1 MSKIKGVDVSYHRGY
16 INWKK
21 AKADGVKFAILR
33 EGYRRSIDSQFLNNV
48 KNASANDVFIMVY
61 HFIYTDGATPKQN
74 AESTVANMK
83 KAGLDPTNTW
93 VWCDLEYDTW
103 VKNRETCTREKC
115 SKYTQQYIDGLK
127 ALGVTKIGIYMN
139 QDYYKNYYSIDLIQ
153 NYPVW
158 LADYEGDPNY
168 PCAIQQY
175 SSKGSVN
182 GISGNVDMNYLYDL
196 SIMSGEPVEKKEDDK
211 PTEAQLRNSVAR
223 FLEKYL
229 GISEG
234 SALHKELLAIFNNS
248 GLCTRYKMTVNDPW
262 CATGVSAVF
271 IALGLAGKPNSGS
284 LFECVECSCPKMI
297 ELAKKQ
303 GIWEEND
310 AYVPDIADIIMY
322 DWQDTTGSTRDNT
335 GVPDHV
341 GIISQR
347 GGNTLKVIECNK
359 EDTVTY
365 RTIKVNGDKIRGY
378 ILPRYA
384 DFASKVTP
392 SEPVTP
398 SPTPSEPEVKKIV
411 ADSKNTFKISGSGTP
426 NKSKVQFTG
435 TVTASSLNV
444 RTWAGTENKTC
455 SFSPLKKGT
464 KVKVYDA
471 ILAPNNSTWY
481 YISYGGKYG
490 FVSSNY
496 IE

>member
-33 EGYRRSIDSQFLNNV
+33 EGYRKTIDSQFLNNV
-48 KNASANDVFIMVY
+48 KNASANDIFIMVY

-83 KAGLDPTNTW
+83 RAGLDHTKVF
-93 VWCDLEYDTW
+93 VWADLEYDTW
-103 VKNRETCTREKC
+103 NKNGEKCTRDKC
-115 SKYTQQYIDGLK
+115 TKYTQQYLDALK
-127 ALGVTKIGIYMN
+127 SLGVTKMGIYLN
-139 QDYYKNYYSIDLIQ
+139 QDYYKNYYTAEILKK
-153 NYPVW
+153 YPLW
-158 LADYEGDPNY
+158 LADYEGEPNY
-168 PCAIQQY
+168 PCVIHQY
-175 SSKGSVN
+175 SSKGSVD
-182 GISGNVDMNYLYDL
+182 GISGNVDMNYLLDS
-196 SIMSGEPVEKKEDDK
+196 SIFSDKPVEKKDNK
-211 PTEAQLRNSVAR
+211 PTEAQLRKEVAS
-223 FLEKYL
+223 FLEPYL
-229 GISEG
+229 GIKEG

-284 LFECVECSCPKMI
+284 LFECVECSCPKMV

-303 GIWEEND
+303 GIWEEKD
-310 AYVPDIADIIMY
+310 SYVPKIADVIMY
-322 DWQDTTGSTRDNT
+322 DWQDTTGSSRDNT
-335 GVPDHV
+335 GEPDHV
-341 GIISQR
+341 GIVSSCENNII
-347 GGNTLKVIECNK
+347 KVIECNK

-365 RTIKVNGDKIRGY
+365 RTIKVNGSNIRGF
-378 ILPRYA
+378 ILPKY
-384 DFASKVTP
+384 SKFSNKDSVVVIP
-392 SEPVTP
+392 SSKPSSEPV
-398 SPTPSEPEVKKIV
+398 VRKIV
-411 ADSKNTFKISGSGTP
+411 ADNKKKFKISGTGTP

-435 TVTASSLNV
+435 VVTASSLNV

-471 ILAPNNSTWY
+471 ILASNSSTWY

>member
-21 AKADGVKFAILR
+21 AKADGVEFAILR
-33 EGYRRSIDSQFLNNV
+33 DGYRRTIDSQFLNNV
-48 KNASANDVFIMVY
+48 KNASANDIFIMVY

-83 KAGLDPTNTW
+83 RAGLDHTKVW

-103 VKNRETCTREKC
+103 AKNGEKCTREKC
-115 SKYTQQYIDGLK
+115 SKYTKQYIDGLK
-127 ALGVTKIGIYMN
+127 SLGVTKIGIYMN
-139 QDYYKNYYSIDLIQ
+139 QDYYKNYYTTELI
-153 NYPVW
+153 NDYPVW
-158 LADYEGDPNY
+158 LADYEGEPNY

-175 SSKGSVN
+175 SNKGSVD
-182 GISGNVDMNYLYDL
+182 GISGNVDMNYLLDPTIL
-196 SIMSGEPVEKKEDDK
+196 SDEPTEKKDNT
-211 PTEAQLRNSVAR
+211 PTESQLRKKVAS
-223 FLEKYL
+223 FLEPYL
-229 GISEG
+229 GIKEG
-234 SALHKELLAIFNNS
+234 STLHKELLAIFNNS
-248 GLCTRYKMTVNDPW
+248 GLCTRYKMTVNDAW

-297 ELAKKQ
+297 DLAKKQ

-310 AYVPDIADIIMY
+310 AYVPDVADIIMY
-322 DWQDTTGSTRDNT
+322 DWQDTTGSKRDNT
-335 GVPDHV
+335 GTPDHV
-341 GIISQR
+341 GIVSSCEN
-347 GGNTLKVIECNK
+347 NTIKVIECNK

-365 RTIKVNGDKIRGY
+365 RTLKVNGDDIRGF
-378 ILPRYA
+378 ILPKYSE
-384 DFASKVTP
+384 FATKDITP
-392 SEPVTP
+392 VIP
-398 SPTPSEPEVKKIV
+398 SVPTEPEVRKIV
-411 ADSKNTFKISGSGTP
+411 ADSRKTFKMSDTGTP
-426 NKSKVQFTG
+426 NKYKVQFTG
-435 TVTASSLNV
+435 VVTASSLNV

-471 ILAPNNSTWY
+471 ILASNNSTWY
-481 YISYGGKYG
+481 YVSYGGKYG